1 MVYWSVSKK
10 TNKNKK
16 IIGNI
21 RITPK
26 PLGFLDTEDGNS
38 VIVFEENLNCALDK
52 DEVEI
57 EIIGGDRNRK
67 KGRVVRVLKRNKT
80 NFVGT
85 IEKIG
90 KNFVFSPDDFRFYKN
105 IELRSYPEDI
115 KSGSKVFV
123 KIRDWKNP
131 NLNPEGDILKIIGK
145 AGEHET
151 EMQSIL
157 IDKGIVYDFSPDVE
171 REAISQQER
180 FFSESPRVSLL
191 TQARLSSQNFPAGT
205 ERVDFRN
212 IMTFTIDPVDAKDF
226 DDALSYEDLG
236 DGKIRVGVHI
246 ADVSHF
252 VKPGTALDREARE
265 RSFSTYLVDRTI
277 PMLPEVLSNG
287 ICSLMPNVDRF
298 AFSAVFDIKKDTG
311 EILERWFGK
320 TIINSDKR
328 FSYEEAQDILD
339 KVNSEKSSSSESPQV
354 SSSSPVSSGAGEARL
369 SSEDFFLNSLSELN
383 RIAKIYREENKKNGA
398 IEFETDEVRFE
409 LDEKGRPIRVYKKPR
424 LDSMKMIE
432 DWMLL
437 ANREVA
443 KFISDKV
450 KKFGGVGLFRVHD
463 LPNMDK
469 LEELSI
475 FVNALGHHLPI
486 RGGYISAKDLNILL
500 SEIEGHTSESLIKT
514 AALRSMAKAQYSTKN
529 IGHYGLAF
537 EYYTHFT
544 SPIRRY
550 PDILVHRIIDSYL
563 NKKPISKKEFSK
575 FEKIA
580 KEASEKEIVIAE
592 AERSSIRY
600 KQVEYMQNKV
610 GEVFDCVIS
619 GVTERGIYVEDPL
632 TKSEGMV
639 RLRNMKEDNFVLDQK
654 NYCVI
659 GANTGKKYSL
669 GDDVKVKL
677 ISADMERKT
686 LDFKLI

>member
-1 MVYWSVSKK
+1 
-10 TNKNKK
+10 
-16 IIGNI
+16 
-21 RITPK
+21 
-26 PLGFLDTEDGNS
+26 
-38 VIVFEENLNCALDK
+38 
-52 DEVEI
+52 
-57 EIIGGDRNRK
+57 
-67 KGRVVRVLKRNKT
+67 
-80 NFVGT
+80 
-85 IEKIG
+85 
-90 KNFVFSPDDFRFYKN
+90 
-105 IELRSYPEDI
+105 
-115 KSGSKVFV
+115 
-123 KIRDWKNP
+123 
-131 NLNPEGDILKIIGK
+131 
-145 AGEHET
+145 
-151 EMQSIL
+151 
-157 IDKGIVYDFSPDVE
+157 
-171 REAISQQER
+171 
-180 FFSESPRVSLL
+180 
-191 TQARLSSQNFPAGT
+191 
-205 ERVDFRN
+205 
-212 IMTFTIDPVDAKDF
+212 
-226 DDALSYEDLG
+226 
-236 DGKIRVGVHI
+236 
-246 ADVSHF
+246 
-252 VKPGTALDREARE
+252 
-265 RSFSTYLVDRTI
+265 
-277 PMLPEVLSNG
+277 
-287 ICSLMPNVDRF
+287 
-298 AFSAVFDIKKDTG
+298 
-311 EILERWFGK
+311 
-320 TIINSDKR
+320 
-328 FSYEEAQDILD
+328 
-339 KVNSEKSSSSESPQV
+339 
-354 SSSSPVSSGAGEARL
+354 
-369 SSEDFFLNSLSELN
+369 
-383 RIAKIYREENKKNGA
+383 
-398 IEFETDEVRFE
+398 
-409 LDEKGRPIRVYKKPR
+409 
-424 LDSMKMIE
+424 MIE